1 MRTLQDKVAVIT
13 GAASGIGLAT
23 ARALSARGSF
33 VVAVDLNAGAE
44 GAADITSY
52 GSAPVAY
59 PADVAAPD
67 AFEVLRDWTIEK
79 FGRVDVVMNNVGVLT
94 NGLPEDIPVAAWQR
108 IIDVNLMS
116 V

>member
-13 GAASGIGLAT
+13 GAASGIGLST
-23 ARALSARGSF
+23 AHALSRRGAS
-33 VVAVDLNAGAE
+33 VVAVDLNASAE
-44 GAADITSY
+44 VAADITRH
-52 GSAPVAY
+52 GSVAVAY

-94 NGLPEDIPVAAWQR
+94 NGLPEDIP
-108 IIDVNLMS
+108 
-116 V
+116 